1 MAYVVLVPD
10 LARRPHYCF
19 TSSFHVLR
27 FDRVF
32 GGLDGFVP
40 REEMIPRG
48 NPFVEQQEI
57 DFVKQKLEQNCLSCV
72 IAPATDYIRRDD
84 NLAVGGIFREQ
95 QNTPQER
102 ESIVWW

>member
-27 FDRVF
+27 FARVF

-40 REEMIPRG
+40 REEMTPIG
-48 NPFVEQQEI
+48 NPFVEQQGI
-57 DFVKQKLEQNCLSCV
+57 DFVKQKLEQNCLPCV
-72 IAPATDYIRRDD
+72 IAPATDYVRGDD

-102 ESIVWW
+102 DMVPFW

>member
-19 TSSFHVLR
+19 TYSFHVLR
-27 FDRVF
+27 FERVF
-32 GGLDGFVP
+32 GGLSGFVP
-40 REEMIPRG
+40 I
-48 NPFVEQQEI
+48 VEQQEI
-57 DFVKQKLEQNCLSCV
+57 DFVKQKLEQNCLPCV
-72 IAPATDYIRRDD
+72 IAPATDYVRSDD

>member
-1 MAYVVLVPD
+1 MAYVVLVQD

-32 GGLDGFVP
+32 GGLVVYVP
-40 REEMIPRG
+40 REEMRPRG
-48 NPFVEQQEI
+48 NPFVERKEI
-57 DFVKQKLEQNCLSCV
+57 DFVKQKLEQNCLPCV
-72 IAPATDYIRRDD
+72 IAPAKDYVRSDD

-102 ESIVWW
+102 DSVVWW

>member
-40 REEMIPRG
+40 I
-48 NPFVEQQEI
+48 VEQQEI

-72 IAPATDYIRRDD
+72 IAPAADYVRSDD

-102 ESIVWW
+102 DSVVWW

>member
-19 TSSFHVLR
+19 TYSFHVLR

-32 GGLDGFVP
+32 GGLSGFVP
-40 REEMIPRG
+40 REEMIPIG

-57 DFVKQKLEQNCLSCV
+57 DFVKQKLEQNCLPCV
-72 IAPATDYIRRDD
+72 IAPATDYVRGDD
-84 NLAVGGIFREQ
+84 NLAVGGIFRES

-102 ESIVWW
+102 DMVPFW